1 MLKGASC
8 PVVPAAA
15 LAALVS
21 LAGTTGYP
29 EDHPS
34 GDSHM
39 LTGHSENHPSG
50 DSHIQSGHS
59 EDHPSG
65 DSHMLTGHSEAV
77 CHNSTARIMS
87 ALRAGN

>member
-1 MLKGASC
+1 M
-8 PVVPAAA
+8 VPAAA

-39 LTGHSENHPSG
+39 QT
-50 DSHIQSGHS
+50 GHS
-59 EDHPSG
+59 EDHPSD
-65 DSHMLTGHSEAV
+65 DSYIQTGHSEAV

-87 ALRAGN
+87 ALGWEIIQINFKPWRH